1 MDLLYGDEVVSMLTQ
16 SRFVYTEGTKEK
28 NRLCFICEMD
38 LKWEFT
44 IKVDYTLS
52 SCCGKFIF
60 VSAYKKIFLKG
71 VNYGEYIR

>member
-1 MDLLYGDEVVSMLTQ
+1 MFHLRNG
-16 SRFVYTEGTKEK
+16 
-28 NRLCFICEMD
+28 